1 MIRFSRKLSDC
12 QIIYGK
18 GFCNTVGFCHT
29 PLTASV
35 NQPLKKYRASAIRYE
50 IGIKTESQF
59 DFCTCSLL
67 LSLLIQKVIAI
78 VSVKRDCLQL

>member
-1 MIRFSRKLSDC
+1 MIRFSPKLSDC

-18 GFCNTVGFCHT
+18 GFCNTVDFCHT

-35 NQPLKKYRASAIRYE
+35 NQPLKKYRESAIRYE

-59 DFCTCSLL
+59 DFCT
-67 LSLLIQKVIAI
+67 
-78 VSVKRDCLQL
+78 